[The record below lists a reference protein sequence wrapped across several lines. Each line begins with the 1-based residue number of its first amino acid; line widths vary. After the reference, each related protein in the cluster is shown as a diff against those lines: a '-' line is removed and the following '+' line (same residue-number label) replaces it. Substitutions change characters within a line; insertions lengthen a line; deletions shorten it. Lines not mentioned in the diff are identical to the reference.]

1 MKTFNKDGLRFI
13 IGTLVAAVTAVLVA
27 SIISTSLGT
36 LAEAIR
42 ESNGNSSANSL
53 SGSSSLSGSNSSN
66 TTSSSPNSVINEVHQ
81 ITFNTA
87 GGTAV
92 TPSTLQIPHGEFI
105 LNFPATTLTN
115 NTFLGWYTGV
125 TPNDVLFT
133 GTMPVVQDMTL
144 FARWQQ
150 IVEIPVGEPGAV
162 TWRVAFNATGGST
175 VDHVQVD
182 DGRTMQLP
190 VTTRVGYVFLGWFTG
205 DLPGDVQFTASTIV
219 VRDMDLVARWERES
233 FMITFLTYGGSFVA
247 PMTAKAEAPISAPIN
262 PTRQNFSFGG
272 WFTTVDYTTEF
283 VFDKMPD
290 DSITLHALWTPGTF
304 EGLRYTCSTTE
315 CIITGYEGVHSSIYI
330 PAEIDELP
338 VTMVADRAFEGNE
351 NLVSITF
358 EDGEGSSSYVKT
370 IGTSAFANM
379 ATLRD
384 LTLPQSA
391 LETIKNDAF
400 KNSSLLTAVDIPSGV
415 TTLGTN
421 VLTGTDSI
429 ERITVR
435 PGNNSKSVATFNFRY
450 LFGGG
455 TVFNSAVNVPLSL
468 ETVIVSEGE
477 TTIPSDFLRDLP
489 MITEVVMPKSITTMG
504 TAVLLGANKLNKLTW
519 TFTSSVDGAANSF
532 LSFAFNNTH
541 TVVTNVPTTLENVTI
556 NKTTLTKIG
565 SYAFYNIA
573 SLTQINLPNNITEL
587 GTHGFAHAAVN
598 TSKIKEISLPSSLLA
613 IPANL
618 FLNNSSVTDIE
629 LPENLV
635 TIGASAFQNTTSLD
649 EIEIPNTVTTIGANI
664 LTGSNS
670 LEKLTYSNNSLPANT
685 RYLRYFFGG
694 TSVTAGVV
702 PQSLKTVE
710 ITTGDALVASYFESI
725 TTIETI
731 FLPSTIAT
739 INNRAFFGMTALR
752 QVAVLG
758 SIPTPDRVVLPS
770 ALTTLG
776 TSVFQNAASIRHVTI
791 PAAITQMPVD
801 TFNGATELTTVVT
814 GTSMTVIGDRA
825 FQSTKLTTFT
835 FANNL
840 TTIGVNAFQGTLLTQ
855 VVVPNT
861 VVSIGNDAF
870 RSMSALT
877 TITFPST
884 VPAVAPLFT
893 LGTNVLT
900 GAQVLTTINFHI
912 DMLPTLASNRVLR
925 YFFGGSTTV
934 VGTIPTTL
942 TTVNLTGGTVLSGQ
956 FFQNLTGLINV
967 TLPSTLIEIG
977 TLAFDGVTGITALT
991 IPQSV
996 NSIGASAFRAMTGL
1010 ARLTFLRETLAATL
1024 GTTLFATSAASA
1036 VILDNLFIV
1045 VPTEEALTA
1054 YIVNAQ
1060 FAAFNTVTPIRIV
1073 VATPAV

>member
-1 MKTFNKDGLRFI
+1 M
-13 IGTLVAAVTAVLVA
+13 VAE
-27 SIISTSLGT
+27 I
-36 LAEAIR
+36 
-42 ESNGNSSANSL
+42 
-53 SGSSSLSGSNSSN
+53 
-66 TTSSSPNSVINEVHQ
+66 HQ

-92 TPSTLQIPHGEFI
+92 TPSTLQITHGEYI
-105 LNFPATTLTN
+105 LNFPVTTLTN
-115 NTFLGWYTGV
+115 YTFLGWYTGV

-133 GTMPVVQDMTL
+133 GVMPVVQDMTL
-144 FARWQQ
+144 FARWQL
-150 IVEIPVGEPGAV
+150 IVDIPVVEPGVV

-175 VDHVQVD
+175 VNTVQIA
-182 DGRTMQLP
+182 DGRTMALP
-190 VTTRVGYVFLGWFTG
+190 ATTRAGYDFLGWFTG
-205 DLPGDVQFTASTIV
+205 NLPGDVQFTSSTIV
-219 VRDMDLVARWERES
+219 DRDMTLVARWERQS

-247 PMTAKAEAPISAPIN
+247 PMTAKADAPITAPTN
-262 PTRQNFSFGG
+262 PTKQNFSFGG

-283 VFDKMPD
+283 EFDVMPET
-290 DSITLHALWTPGTF
+290 SITLHALWTPGTY

-315 CIITGYEGVHSSIYI
+315 CIITGYEGIHSSIYI

-338 VTMVADRAFEGNE
+338 VTMVADRAFEDNE

-391 LETIKNDAF
+391 LKTIKNDAF
-400 KNSSLLTAVDIPSGV
+400 RNSSLLTAVDIPSGV

-435 PGNNSKSVATFNFRY
+435 PGNNTTSVGTFNFKY
-450 LFGGG
+450 LFGG
-455 TVFNSAVNVPLSL
+455 TVYNSAVNVPLSL
-468 ETVIVSEGE
+468 ETVIVSEGA
-477 TTIPSDFLRDLP
+477 TTIPNDFLRDLP
-489 MITEVVMPKSITTMG
+489 MVREVVIPSTVTTIG
-504 TAVLLGANKLNKLTW
+504 TAVLLGANQLNTLTW

-532 LSFAFNNTH
+532 LSYAFNTGH
-541 TVVTNVPTTLENVTI
+541 TSITNVPTTLENVTI
-556 NKTTLTKIG
+556 NRNNLTRIG

-573 SLTQINLPNNITEL
+573 NLKEINLPDNITEL
-587 GTHGFAHAAVN
+587 GTHVFAHAAVN
-598 TSKIKEISLPSSLLA
+598 TSRLEFISLPSSIVTILA
-613 IPANL
+613 NS
-618 FLNNSSVTDIE
+618 FTNNSSVKDIE
-629 LPENLV
+629 LPQNLV
-635 TIGASAFQNTTSLD
+635 TIGANAFQNTSSLI
-649 EIEIPNTVTTIGANI
+649 EMEIPNTVTTIGTGI
-664 LTGSNS
+664 LTGSNA
-670 LEKLTYSNNSLPANT
+670 LTKLTYSNNSLAVAS
-685 RYLRYFFGG
+685 RFLRYFFGG
-694 TSVTAGVV
+694 SVASGAV
-702 PQSLKTVE
+702 PATLKTVE
-710 ITTGDALVASYFESI
+710 ITTGDALIASYFESI

-752 QVAVLG
+752 QIAVLG
-758 SIPTPDRVVLPS
+758 TVAVADRVVLPS

-776 TSVFQNAASIRHVTI
+776 TSVFQNAANIRHVTL
-791 PAAITQMPVD
+791 PAAITTLPAD

-825 FQSTKLTTFT
+825 FLNTKLSTFT

-840 TTIGVNAFQGTLLTQ
+840 TTIGANAFQGTLLTQ

-861 VVSIGNDAF
+861 VTSIGAEAF
-870 RSMSALT
+870 RNMSALT
-877 TITFPST
+877 SITFPST
-884 VPAVAPLFT
+884 VPSVAPLFT
-893 LGTNVLT
+893 LGANVLT

-912 DMLPTLASNRVLR
+912 DMLPTAGNRTVR
-925 YFFGGSTTV
+925 YFFGGTTSGG
-934 VGTIPTTL
+934 GTIPTTL
-942 TTVNLTGGTVLSGQ
+942 TTVTLSGGTVLGPS
-956 FFQNLTGLINV
+956 FFSNLTTLVNV
-967 TLPSTLIEIG
+967 TLPNTLTEIG

-1010 ARLTFLRETLAATL
+1010 VQLTFLRETLAATL
-1024 GTTLFATSAASA
+1024 GLTLFATSSVSA
-1036 VILDNLFIV
+1036 VILPNLFIV
-1045 VPTEEALTA
+1045 VPTEAALTA